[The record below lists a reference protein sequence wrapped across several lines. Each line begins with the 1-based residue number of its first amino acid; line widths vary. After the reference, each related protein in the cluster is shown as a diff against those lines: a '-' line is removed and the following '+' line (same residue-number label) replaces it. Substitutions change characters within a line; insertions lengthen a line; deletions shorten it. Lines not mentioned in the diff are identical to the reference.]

1 MKGNKVT
8 TGIAIA
14 CAIGSAGFATIQLV
28 NTFQSQPGVV
38 QTTSTS
44 GEKPNAVAESQP
56 VPHLSV
62 DPFASLQAT
71 VASANS
77 PSGDATMGTNGSSAT
92 TDPMSVPPAMPGG
105 TIRMPSDP
113 TFSGTQ
119 SGTASSQSVQTLPAP
134 TANQTTEQA
143 AEGASNRAPSTRPRV
158 ALRGVIA
165 TDSKT
170 AYLQINGRRARA
182 FTKGS
187 TLGPGVTLTE
197 IQPNAIQ
204 IQVHN
209 KNVRLRVGQEVEL

>member
-1 MKGNKVT
+1 MKGNKVK

-14 CAIGSAGFATIQLV
+14 CAIGSVGFATIQVV
-28 NTFQSQPGVV
+28 NTTQQRKEVAKSATISGE
-38 QTTSTS
+38 TS
-44 GEKPNAVAESQP
+44 GQLADLRP
-56 VPHLSV
+56 VTHLSV

-71 VASANS
+71 AASVDSPYGDIPVGVNGNS
-77 PSGDATMGTNGSSAT
+77 GI

-105 TIRMPSDP
+105 TIREQSDA
-113 TFSGTQ
+113 TFSGGQ
-119 SGTASSQSVQTLPAP
+119 SGTASSQPVQALPAP
-134 TANQTTEQA
+134 SANQTTEN
-143 AEGASNRAPSTRPRV
+143 GADEASSHTPSTRPRV
-158 ALRGVIA
+158 ALRGVIT

-187 TLGPGVTLTE
+187 ALGPGVTLTE